1 MLIKSLLNQQD
12 EDEDE
17 NLAWGVHQETSGA
30 PTQGAQAPQCISD
43 TMS

>member
-17 NLAWGVHQETSGA
+17 NLVWGVHQEPSGA
-30 PTQGAQAPQCISD
+30 PMVLRHPDASATP
-43 TMS
+43 